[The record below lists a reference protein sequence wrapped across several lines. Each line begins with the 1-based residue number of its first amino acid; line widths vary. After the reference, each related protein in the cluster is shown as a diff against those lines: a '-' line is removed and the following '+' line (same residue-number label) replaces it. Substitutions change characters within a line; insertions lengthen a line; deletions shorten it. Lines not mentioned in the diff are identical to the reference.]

1 MENKDQFN
9 ENNHQQEQ
17 QERFFQNQHGEDR
30 QEGRSSLRNDEEV
43 AQEVSPNPVMMR
55 DRKGEGTENEAG
67 GTGLGITALILSILA
82 FFVWPF
88 VLSIAGIIVGIFAV
102 RRKSA
107 LGWWA
112 VAAGIVALILAF
124 FLFPF
129 RLLF

>member
-1 MENKDQFN
+1 MQNKDQFN
-9 ENNHQQEQ
+9 QNNHDQ
-17 QERFFQNQHGEDR
+17 QERFSLQG
-30 QEGRSSLRNDEEV
+30 EGRLEESSALNNDEEV

-55 DRKGEGTENEAG
+55 DRKGEGTEDGKEAG
-67 GTGLGITALILSILA
+67 GTGIGITALILSILA

-88 VLSIAGIIVGIFAV
+88 VLSIAGIVVGIFAV

-112 VAAGIVALILAF
+112 VALGIVALIMAL

>member
-1 MENKDQFN
+1 MMENRDNQFQKQEERQEERMEN
-9 ENNHQQEQ
+9 RTYQENNHNPQ
-17 QERFFQNQHGEDR
+17 
-30 QEGRSSLRNDEEV
+30 LDEEV
-43 AQEVSPNPVMMR
+43 AQEVAPNPALMQ
-55 DRKGEGTENEAG
+55 DRRENNKRKEEAG
-67 GTGLGITALILSILA
+67 GFGIGLTALILSVLS

-102 RRKSA
+102 RRRSA

-112 VAAGIVALILAF
+112 IAVGIVALIVAL

>member
-1 MENKDQFN
+1 MENKDRNF
-9 ENNHQQEQ
+9 QEQ
-17 QERFFQNQHGEDR
+17 NERFEEREFQEENQAF
-30 QEGRSSLRNDEEV
+30 QYDEEV
-43 AQEVSPNPVMMR
+43 AQEVTPNPAIMQ
-55 DRKGEGTENEAG
+55 DRRENNERNETEAG
-67 GTGLGITALILSILA
+67 GFGIGLTALILSVLS

-102 RRKSA
+102 RRRSA

-112 VAAGIVALILAF
+112 IAVGIVALIAAL

>member
-1 MENKDQFN
+1 MENKN
-9 ENNHQQEQ
+9 RNVQEQ
-17 QERFFQNQHGEDR
+17 DERFEMRPFREENQGV
-30 QEGRSSLRNDEEV
+30 QNDEEV
-43 AQEVSPNPVMMR
+43 AQEVTPNPAMMQ
-55 DRKGEGTENEAG
+55 DRRENNERSETEAG
-67 GTGLGITALILSILA
+67 GFGVGLTALILSVLS

-102 RRKSA
+102 RRRSA

-112 VAAGIVALILAF
+112 IAVGIVALIAAL

>member
-1 MENKDQFN
+1 MDNKDQFN
-9 ENNHQQEQ
+9 QNNRDQ
-17 QERFFQNQHGEDR
+17 QERFSRDYSGEDR
-30 QEGRSSLRNDEEV
+30 QEGRSALHNDEEV

-55 DRKGEGTENEAG
+55 DRKGEGAENGKEAG
-67 GTGLGITALILSILA
+67 GTGIGITALILSILA

-88 VLSIAGIIVGIFAV
+88 ALSIAGIVVGIFAV

-112 VAAGIVALILAF
+112 VAAGIVALIMAL